1 MPRRGGGDLQRFN
14 ASDGPDNASPR
25 ERENLTQ
32 PFHFFHFTN
41 KTFAFF
47 FFPYSTWPHSAL
59 ALRDQQDQSGR
70 IGSAACSCVQGHL
83 SNPARR

>member
-47 FFPYSTWPHSAL
+47 FFPTLLGPTQR
-59 ALRDQQDQSGR
+59 LRFEISR
-70 IGSAACSCVQGHL
+70 ISRDG
-83 SNPARR
+83 